1 MYGFALTDVIAGV
14 ALVAGLAFVVHRLVG
29 IGAAWFRHEG
39 PWVGHRQQSN
49 DEFEAPRWKR
59 AELSSSSAVV
69 SYSPLDRTP
78 ADMVTESYA
87 GYGPEDIFGRSDN
100 LHGN

>member
-1 MYGFALTDVIAGV
+1 MYGFAFIDVIAGV

-29 IGAAWFRHEG
+29 LGAAWFRHEG
-39 PWVGHRQQSN
+39 PWVGHGQQPN
-49 DEFEAPRWKR
+49 DEFGAPRWK
-59 AELSSSSAVV
+59 ETEVPSSNAML

-78 ADMVTESYA
+78 ADMVNESYA
-87 GYGPEDIFGRSDN
+87 GYGAEDLFGRSSS